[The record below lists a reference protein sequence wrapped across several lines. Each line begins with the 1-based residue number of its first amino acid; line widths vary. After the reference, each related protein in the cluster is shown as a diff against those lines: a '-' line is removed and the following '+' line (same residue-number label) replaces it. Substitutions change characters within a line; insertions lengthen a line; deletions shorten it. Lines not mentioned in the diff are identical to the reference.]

1 VPDFPRPGIVFKDLT
16 PVLADPLLFHGV
28 VSALAARVATLEITE
43 VVGIEA
49 RGFILGGALAATL
62 RRGFVPGPQAGKLP
76 RKAHREPYG
85 LEYGDDALELHVD
98 ALVRNAR
105 VLVVDDLIATGGTAL
120 ATEKLIR
127 RAGGIVVGFS
137 FLVELT
143 YLGGADGWARTGWSR
158 CSSTSAPE
166 RPSER
171 HRPAGRCRRGG
182 ARHLAKA
189 LPRGGVRPLANAAPR
204 ERTSNGATTR
214 SPMTRSLT
222 LCPNH
227 PEPLDD

>member
-1 VPDFPRPGIVFKDLT
+1 MFKDLT

-62 RRGFVPGPQAGKLP
+62 RRGFVAVRKPGKLP
-76 RKAHREPYG
+76 RKTVREAYG

-105 VLVVDDLIATGGTAL
+105 VLVVDDLLATGGTAQ

-127 RAGGIVVGFS
+127 RAGGTVVGFV
-137 FLVELT
+137 FLAELAF
-143 YLGGADGWARTGWSR
+143 LGGA
-158 CSSTSAPE
+158 E
-166 RPSER
+166 RLGPDRVLSFLKYDQ
-171 HRPAGRCRRGG
+171 A
-182 ARHLAKA
+182 
-189 LPRGGVRPLANAAPR
+189 
-204 ERTSNGATTR
+204 
-214 SPMTRSLT
+214 
-222 LCPNH
+222 
-227 PEPLDD
+227 